1 MPIISAKT
9 LQSKLKETRTE
20 LNKVDG
26 DLLTLHER
34 YDRLQT
40 RMNTLLELLRELEP
54 DNPDLGLQPTSSLTD
69 AVLQYLQSHPGAK
82 ASDVVNALATIPTNA
97 KDPKKNL
104 HQTILNLRNRG
115 RVEKLSD
122 GGLRVGSSNGTAP
135 NL

>member
-9 LQSKLKETRTE
+9 LQNKLKETRTE
-20 LNKVDG
+20 LQKVDG

-54 DNPDLGLQPTSSLTD
+54 DNPDLGQPTSSLTD

-82 ASDVVNALATIPTNA
+82 ASDVVNALATIRTNA

-115 RVEKLSD
+115 RVEKLPD
-122 GGLRVGSSNGTAP
+122 GGLQVGSSNGTAP
-135 NL
+135 NR